1 MDLSRSRADE
11 ATRHRLNQ
19 VMIDARTAESDKV
32 LQSGKSAR
40 GSMAI
45 RCQLDQ
51 FAREQQ
57 TVDTSGV
64 YERAL
69 VSYTR
74 SLELQA
80 DEAAGWVLAGEL
92 RSEPLSGSRMPQV
105 QQLGGSPP
113 GVAQRSPDIK
123 FASPLAGSPPT
134 L

>member
-1 MDLSRSRADE
+1 MDLPSSRADE

-80 DEAAGWVLAGEL
+80 DEAAGWVLAVT
-92 RSEPLSGSRMPQV
+92 RWLSLEGN
-105 QQLGGSPP
+105 GHEH
-113 GVAQRSPDIK
+113 
-123 FASPLAGSPPT
+123 PPT
-134 L
+134 SLPQIQLQSHQ